1 MFSYEEAGLCFD
13 DMVRRSKEADTDVVA
28 RVLAGVQ
35 MVRVQLRM
43 EMNYKNSTSRAN
55 QLELSGKVIK
65 KPGQGDIDGMVS
77 SLGTNMNMVGA
88 NEFDVAQQGRRI
100 HRCSRNI
107 SRCSWYEHC
116 NGQTRS
122 HFDLE

>member
-55 QLELSGKVIK
+55 QLELSGKAIK

-88 NEFDVAQQGRRI
+88 NEFDMAQQGKMMLN
-100 HRCSRNI
+100 SGPGTAGVQYLFVTM
-107 SRCSWYEHC
+107 SVKSYPFEK
-116 NGQTRS
+116 
-122 HFDLE
+122 

>member
-88 NEFDVAQQGRRI
+88 NEFDMAQQGKMMLNSGPGTAAKAGPPMKSYY
-100 HRCSRNI
+100 RCI
-107 SRCSWYEHC
+107 
-116 NGQTRS
+116 
-122 HFDLE
+122 L